1 MLDEIDTP
9 LAIPADVEGL
19 TPEFLT
25 QVVRTV
31 HPGVT
36 VTGFE
41 LLERKRYG
49 EIMVSTSD
57 RLKMRLDYA
66 PGAPDD
72 LPRQV
77 AVKMKRSIDAVL
89 GELYQNEVD
98 FYVRL
103 RPGLAIEAPVV
114 VGGVCDK
121 ETALYYLL
129 LEDLSLRGA
138 VFPSAVRDNSLAE
151 VRAVLDQMAR
161 LHAASGTARACA
173 ATLPGIRAMSRGRCT
188 TAWTPRCR

>member
-1 MLDEIDTP
+1 MLDYATAP
-9 LAIPADVEGL
+9 LVIPADVEGL

-31 HPGVT
+31 HPEVT

-66 PGAPDD
+66 PGTPAN
-72 LPRQV
+72 LPRNV
-77 AVKMKRSIDAVL
+77 AVKMKRGIDAVL

-103 RPGLAIEAPVV
+103 RPELTIEAPV
-114 VGGVCDK
+114 
-121 ETALYYLL
+121 
-129 LEDLSLRGA
+129 
-138 VFPSAVRDNSLAE
+138 
-151 VRAVLDQMAR
+151 
-161 LHAASGTARACA
+161 
-173 ATLPGIRAMSRGRCT
+173 
-188 TAWTPRCR
+188 